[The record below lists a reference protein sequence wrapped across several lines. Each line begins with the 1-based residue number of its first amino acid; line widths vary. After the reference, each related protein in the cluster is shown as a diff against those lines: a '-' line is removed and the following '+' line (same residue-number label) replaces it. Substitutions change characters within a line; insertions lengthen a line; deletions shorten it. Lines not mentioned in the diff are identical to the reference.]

1 MVKTSAIIAWTM
13 LKSSTSPAVSWKIIR
28 IRALIAKRRG
38 AKPECLGEWEKK
50 GGAEG
55 VGPHMSKSKWAEE
68 GESLPKALST
78 FATASIILWKLFPVI

>member
-1 MVKTSAIIAWTM
+1 MVKTSTIIAWTM

-55 VGPHMSKSKWAEE
+55 VAYMSKSKWAKE
-68 GESLPKALST
+68 GELLPKALST